1 MRAYGVANTTLGN
14 EHVMMRRKIVSALM
28 EFTINN
34 MQGTGKKIRIHTFMR
49 ECLTVISEENQT
61 K

>member
-34 MQGTGKKIRIHTFMR
+34 MQGTGKKNKNTYFYERM
-49 ECLTVISEENQT
+49 SDSD